1 MVDHCIMIITNNQAV
16 LEKTQYEWQKDNIVP
31 HGVKDIRT
39 TPLELINKNYVLITI
54 FADAV
59 GDTLLNTVRF
69 IRSVSTIPIQIITS
83 SYRIE
88 EQNAAI
94 KLGADQYFAMPNTTE
109 EYVVAGLALIR
120 RYMQFDT
127 STPSPP
133 LMLEHCGLLLC
144 VDYFRVFIYGREVE
158 LTPKEYKILH
168 ILLEQR
174 HRVVTYSQIYRKI
187 WGEEYEDD
195 PQRAITNLVSKLRKK
210 LKVDS
215 STPDYI
221 KNIHAIGY
229 RFDP

>member
-1 MVDHCIMIITNNQAV
+1 M
-16 LEKTQYEWQKDNIVP
+16 
-31 HGVKDIRT
+31 
-39 TPLELINKNYVLITI
+39 
-54 FADAV
+54 
-59 GDTLLNTVRF
+59 LNTVRF
-69 IRSVSTIPIQIITS
+69 IRSISNLPIQIQTS
-83 SYRIE
+83 TYRFE

-94 KLGADQYFAMPNTTE
+94 KLGADQYFAMPNTIE

-158 LTPKEYKILH
+158 LTPKEYKILNM
-168 ILLEQR
+168 LLEQR

-195 PQRAITNLVSKLRKK
+195 PQIAITNLVSKLRKK
-210 LKVDS
+210 LKVES

-221 KNIHAIGY
+221 KNIHTIGY